1 MVFKSKISEPLHHPL
16 HLLDDDQDLDAGSQ
30 DDGEREEESDR
41 EEEEVVG
48 EVVRMFPCR
57 STTHPILLDIKP
69 GVDFIAS
76 PFQAVG

>member
-1 MVFKSKISEPLHHPL
+1 MVFKSKLSGPLQPPL

-48 EVVRMFPCR
+48 EVVRMFP
-57 STTHPILLDIKP
+57 
-69 GVDFIAS
+69 
-76 PFQAVG
+76 

>member
-1 MVFKSKISEPLHHPL
+1 MCCNKMVFKSKISEPLHHPL

-48 EVVRMFPCR
+48 EVVRMFP
-57 STTHPILLDIKP
+57 
-69 GVDFIAS
+69 
-76 PFQAVG
+76 